1 MTQPIKK
8 PKYLLWG
15 MTAVI
20 VLSGLG
26 YVLFGSKTK
35 TEDIEPEYEPSG
47 DVSKAAP
54 KTSNHQPLPIPSG
67 SATGFPLRKGSRGNN
82 VRLLQ
87 QILIQKYGRSILPKY
102 GADGVWGT
110 EVEDALISKGLPTE
124 LSQSDFQMITK
135 GQSPKPS
142 STSNSASSNST
153 TLDPLKT
160 SNSLHD
166 AIGKHDF
173 TKVLRLLGYIHNVGQ
188 YKKVNEY
195 FKSQRPS
202 FGSGVR
208 MTLVNALLYKF
219 KTSWGKKQLNNHFHR
234 MGLLFD
240 GEKWSLDG
248 VSLHNQIKTIRSTR
262 VWNKV
267 GEAMIVP
274 VHTVLGRFEAA
285 KNGITQFTTLDG
297 KTLFVNTP
305 MISYV

>member
-15 MTAVI
+15 MTAVL
-20 VLSGLG
+20 VLTGLG

-35 TEDIEPEYEPSG
+35 TKDYEPDYEPADDEEG
-47 DVSKAAP
+47 KAAP
-54 KTSNHQPLPIPSG
+54 NTPTYKPLPNPSG
-67 SATGFPLRKGSRGNN
+67 SATGFPLKWGSRGSK
-82 VRLLQ
+82 VLLLQ

-102 GADGVWGT
+102 GADGVWKT
-110 EVEDALISKGLPTE
+110 EMQNALISKGLPTV
-124 LSQSDFQMITK
+124 LSKSDYEMITK
-135 GQSPKPS
+135 GQTAQRS
-142 STSNSASSNST
+142 STSSSTST
-153 TLDPLKT
+153 STLDPLKT
-160 SNSLHD
+160 SNLLHY

-173 TKVLRLLGYIHNVGQ
+173 TSVLKLLGYIHNVGQ

-195 FKSQRPS
+195 FKSKRPS

-208 MTLVNALLYKF
+208 MTLVTALLYKF
-219 KTSWGKKQLNNHFHR
+219 RSAWGKKKLNNHFHR

-240 GEKWSLDG
+240 GEKWSLNG

-262 VWNKV
+262 VWNQI

-274 VHTVLGRFEAA
+274 VHTVLGQFQEA
-285 KNGITQFTTLDG
+285 KNGITRFKTLDG